1 MAKPYPT
8 PEWLVRSVF
17 GWYVLYV
24 VAFIIA
30 GLALW
35 YLWPPN

>member
-8 PEWLVRSVF
+8 PEWLVRNVF
-17 GWYVLYV
+17 GWYALGAAAFVLG
-24 VAFIIA
+24 

-35 YLWPPN
+35 YLWPQ